1 LEKSNYSATII
12 KRYSDEFKAKV
23 INDLSDGKF
32 KSISAAAKHYGI
44 NKYETVVKWLRQAGK
59 GYILPKI
66 VIIDLEK
73 E

>member
-1 LEKSNYSATII
+1 
-12 KRYSDEFKAKV
+12 V